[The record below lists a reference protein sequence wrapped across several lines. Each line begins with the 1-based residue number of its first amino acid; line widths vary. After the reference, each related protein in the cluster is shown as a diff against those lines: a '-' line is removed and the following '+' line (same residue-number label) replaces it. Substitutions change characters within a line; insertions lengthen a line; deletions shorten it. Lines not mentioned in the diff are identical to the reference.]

1 MKILI
6 VAATPFEIAPML
18 LFLNQ
23 KGTKKGAFEWEIAKK
38 NVHVLITGI
47 GLTNT
52 ALQLGRFL
60 VNRETEFSLVVNI
73 GVAGFFRQKNSVKNV
88 ELGDI
93 VEIVAETFGD
103 FGVEERDG
111 SFTHASDLGLT
122 NQLFLLNPNPF
133 FRDLLPSFV
142 GSSVQ
147 KVYGSATSIAKFE
160 AKMPQIRV
168 ETMEGAAFFAT
179 MLDVQSRFP
188 QIRFSQIRAIS
199 NYVEPRNRAAWKMKE
214 AIENLNIFFKYFFFI

>member
-6 VAATPFEIAPML
+6 VVATPMEIAPL
-18 LFLNQ
+18 LVFLNE
-23 KGTKKGAFEWEIAKK
+23 KGTKIGEWEWQIAKK
-38 NVHVLITGI
+38 NVQILITGI

-60 VNRETEFSLVVNI
+60 VHRETEFSLVVNVGI
-73 GVAGFFRQKNSVKNV
+73 AGFFRQKMGEKNV
-88 ELGDI
+88 ELGDV
-93 VEIVAETFGD
+93 VEIIAETFGD
-103 FGVEERDG
+103 LGVEERDG
-111 SFTHASDLGLT
+111 SFTHVSDLGLT
-122 NQLFLLNPNPF
+122 NQLFLLNSQPF
-133 FRDLLPSFV
+133 CQGLLPSFV

-147 KVYGSATSIAKFE
+147 KVHGSAASIASFE
-160 AKMPQIRV
+160 ARMPQIRV

-188 QIRFSQIRAIS
+188 DIRFSQIRSIS

-214 AIENLNIFFKYFFFI
+214 AIENLNIFLKYYFFI